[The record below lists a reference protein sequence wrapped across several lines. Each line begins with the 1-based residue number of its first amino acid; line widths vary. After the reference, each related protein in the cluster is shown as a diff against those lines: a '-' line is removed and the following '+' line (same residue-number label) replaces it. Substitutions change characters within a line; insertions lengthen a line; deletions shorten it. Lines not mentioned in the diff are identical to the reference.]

1 VVPNTV
7 AWTWGTAF
15 IVDSTGAF
23 DLVGLFV
30 LFLGVSLP
38 SLFLVA
44 IAGYGVERAGGRG
57 QN

>member
-7 AWTWGTAF
+7 AWTWGSAF
-15 IVDSTGAF
+15 IVESSGAF
-23 DLVGLFV
+23 ELVGLFV
-30 LFLGVSLP
+30 LFFGVSRP
-38 SLFLVA
+38 SLVLVA